1 MILEH
6 HGTLAQSQIVVT
18 IVHFLTSYYLNTTKV
33 IYQVRFLDI
42 NDVKTCHWHLS
53 KSTFQFFGPH
63 FEYIPTYDFDVLQ
76 GTLTLVPMYLP
87 DVLKRVEK
95 WKCFFKRFTYWV
107 PVLRIV
113 VPVMMSTDP
122 HLFLLVCCCCLLLTS
137 SSSVHA
143 VNEQWAKI
151 WRK

>member
-76 GTLTLVPMYLP
+76 GTLVPMYLP

-95 WKCFFKRFTYWV
+95 WKCFFKRFTYMNWV
-107 PVLRIV
+107 PVLRICSASDDV
-113 VPVMMSTDP
+113 YRPPSV
-122 HLFLLVCCCCLLLTS
+122 LVSLLLLPAADLLLLLSTCS
-137 SSSVHA
+137 K
-143 VNEQWAKI
+143 WTMG
-151 WRK
+151 